1 MRRTA
6 WRWHSDALQVV
17 QSVAVW
23 RVCEALETL
32 AFRWRLFCLFSSG
45 FDRILFCFMSG
56 RFTCCFAAV
65 TRSMRDTLPT
75 LQSTIEE
82 HIGRHQSMVQV
93 RAVDVLVM
101 IQGLGDEVMIGL

>member
-1 MRRTA
+1 
-6 WRWHSDALQVV
+6 
-17 QSVAVW
+17 
-23 RVCEALETL
+23 
-32 AFRWRLFCLFSSG
+32 
-45 FDRILFCFMSG
+45 
-56 RFTCCFAAV
+56 
-65 TRSMRDTLPT
+65 MRDTLPT